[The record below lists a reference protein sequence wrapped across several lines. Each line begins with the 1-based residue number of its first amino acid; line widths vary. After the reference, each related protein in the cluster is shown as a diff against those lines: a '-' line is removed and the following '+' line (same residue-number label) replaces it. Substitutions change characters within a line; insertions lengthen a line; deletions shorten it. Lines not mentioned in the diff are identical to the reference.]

1 MNEEELYQFYNK
13 YVKLVYSEIEARG
26 NELPVELLFEIHSAF
41 DHLKR
46 YHLGEDS
53 EEEAVGKA
61 YSHLKRGTLD
71 AYKLKL
77 KYFNKDYQKFFDGK
91 TELRIIDSGKF
102 LPKALELRSKIV
114 KTAKEARL
122 AEGQKDVDKAFEY
135 WCKTSTLIDEFETKY
150 FDEKKLTWAK
160 KQGWI
165 QSGRDF
171 IFGIVAGVIGSIIFA
186 FICWLIP
193 VLFA

>member
-1 MNEEELYQFYNK
+1 MSENEVYQFYNTF
-13 YVKLVYSEIEARG
+13 VKLAYSEIEARG
-26 NELPVELLFEIHSAF
+26 NQLPVELLFEIHSAF

-53 EEEAVGKA
+53 EEEAADKA

-77 KYFNKDYQKFFDGK
+77 KYYNEDYQKYFGGK
-91 TELRIIDSGKF
+91 PELRLVDSGKF
-102 LPKALELRSKIV
+102 LPKALKLRSKIV
-114 KTAKEARL
+114 LSAKQARI
-122 AEGQKDVDKAFEY
+122 AEGQRDVETAFECWY
-135 WCKTSTLIDEFETKY
+135 ETSALIDEFEEKY
-150 FDEKKLTWAK
+150 FDEKKITWAK

-171 IFGIVAGVIGSIIFA
+171 VLGIIAGVIGSIIVTLLGG
-186 FICWLIP
+186 FIAG
-193 VLFA
+193 V